1 MHEFLIDA
9 GNADKQVMV
18 GYNLDNTLSVHGS
31 VSRGICEVDK
41 SGRLIG
47 INERLNIYS
56 NAEGIFYKEAGNAV
70 ELKPDSIASM
80 NFWGF
85 NEEFLGRIEK
95 DCKAFFMQLDEESV
109 DTAEFHLPTAVDR
122 FIKDDGGT
130 VVVLKTDS
138 IWKGITYKEDRADVV
153 DYLESL
159 KGYKLYPERF
169 WE

>member
-1 MHEFLIDA
+1 M
-9 GNADKQVMV
+9 
-18 GYNLDNTLSVHGS
+18 LSGLS
-31 VSRGICEVDK
+31 
-41 SGRLIG
+41 L
-47 INERLNIYS
+47 
-56 NAEGIFYKEAGNAV
+56 
-70 ELKPDSIASM
+70 SIASM

-109 DTAEFHLPTAVDR
+109 DTAEFHLPTTVDR

-153 DYLESL
+153 LCRSE
-159 KGYKLYPERF
+159 ERRVGKECRSR
-169 WE
+169 WSPYH

>member
-1 MHEFLIDA
+1 M
-9 GNADKQVMV
+9 
-18 GYNLDNTLSVHGS
+18 
-31 VSRGICEVDK
+31 
-41 SGRLIG
+41 
-47 INERLNIYS
+47 
-56 NAEGIFYKEAGNAV
+56 
-70 ELKPDSIASM
+70 
-80 NFWGF
+80 
-85 NEEFLGRIEK
+85 GRIKK
-95 DCKAFFMQLDEESV
+95 DCKAFFIQLDEESV